1 MTNNFYTIAFVDDR
15 LEEIELF
22 EFFLRDFPEFKVIWK
37 ESDAL
42 VALKRIEAEPVDV
55 LIIDMKM
62 PKLNGIQFFNALK
75 EKPVVIVCTS
85 YNEYIFQISPYD
97 SGYIEKPGNRE
108 NFIAALKKAKEQCD
122 KKNQEQRKYYSWI
135 AVKTTK
141 NNGNLKKIELKDV
154 VFCEVN
160 DKNIFFHMNDN
171 TINHGLISMELLLEK
186 LPQSNFIRVHKGF
199 LINIY
204 YVEEFSRKYIKLK
217 GKRDHIP
224 IGRAY
229 VNNIKSL
236 LQRY

>member
-1 MTNNFYTIAFVDDR
+1 MKTNFYTIAFVDDR
-15 LEEIELF
+15 LEELVLF

-42 VALKRIEAEPVDV
+42 VALERIQAEPVDV
-55 LIIDMKM
+55 LIIDMQM

-75 EKPVVIVCTS
+75 EKPIVIVCTS
-85 YNEYIFQISPYD
+85 YKEYIFQISPYD

-108 NFIAALKKAKEQCD
+108 KFVAALHKAKEQCD
-122 KKNQEQRKYYSWI
+122 RKNQEQGKYYSWI

-141 NNGNLKKIELKDV
+141 NNGNLKKIELQDV
-154 VFCEVN
+154 VYCEVN

-171 TINHGLISMELLLEK
+171 TIKHGILSMEILLEK
-186 LPQSNFIRVHKGF
+186 LPQSNFIRIHKSF
-199 LINIY
+199 LINIH
-204 YVEEFSRKYIKLK
+204 YVEEFSRKFIRLK

-224 IGRAY
+224 VGRAY

-236 LQRY
+236 LRLN